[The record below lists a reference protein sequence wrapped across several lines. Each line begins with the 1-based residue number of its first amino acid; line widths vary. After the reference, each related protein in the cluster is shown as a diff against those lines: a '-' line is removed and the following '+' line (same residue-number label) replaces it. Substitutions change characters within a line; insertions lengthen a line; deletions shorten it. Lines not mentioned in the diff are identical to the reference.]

1 VAGIGALTQ
10 VALGGLGASVKRF
23 ERAAETIAQ
32 PTPLVGD
39 SVELGS
45 APLPDKV
52 GATVD
57 MRIQKYA
64 AIANL
69 RVLSTAMELE
79 REVTKIGK

>member
-1 VAGIGALTQ
+1 MAGIGDLTK
-10 VALGGLGASVKRF
+10 VALGGLATSVRRF

-32 PTPLVGD
+32 PTPMVAD
-39 SVELGS
+39 SVELGR
-45 APLPDKV
+45 APMPDKV

-57 MRIQKYA
+57 LRIQKYA

-79 REVTKIGK
+79 REVTKLGK

>member
-1 VAGIGALTQ
+1 MVA
-10 VALGGLGASVKRF
+10 
-23 ERAAETIAQ
+23 
-32 PTPLVGD
+32 D

-57 MRIQKYA
+57 LRIQKYA

-79 REVTKIGK
+79 REVTKLGK